1 MVPDLLVRTISPRS
15 PPLPF
20 NLQQAELMRMNAE
33 IERETAALVSQAD
46 EVLRGQAEL
55 LSASPTRKENDL
67 NLDLF
72 SDDEYSAA
80 GGVGGGGS
88 STTSRVDRQ
97 VYQAARGG
105 TFPLNLHLRATLGS
119 ILIYNLRSS
128 PWV

>member
-1 MVPDLLVRTISPRS
+1 
-15 PPLPF
+15 
-20 NLQQAELMRMNAE
+20 MNAE

-97 VYQAARGG
+97 VRQGVALACQPPFACHVR
-105 TFPLNLHLRATLGS
+105 
-119 ILIYNLRSS
+119 
-128 PWV
+128 